1 MIYLLLFNVLNT
13 IKKEEKINK
22 KKNLKSLNMFQKIF
36 YYTLFCLINKYNKKL
51 Y

>member
-22 KKNLKSLNMFQKIF
+22 KKKPKKFEHVSKNFLLYFI
-36 YYTLFCLINKYNKKL
+36 LFN
-51 Y
+51 

>member
-22 KKNLKSLNMFQKIF
+22 KKNLKSLNMFQKNFLLYFI
-36 YYTLFCLINKYNKKL
+36 LFN
-51 Y
+51 